1 MLHRIHLLKLEERRR
16 GHPNKPAPKI
26 RQFRVVPKD
35 TPTVYKPP
43 SSVSSGT
50 SFSSRRNDFI
60 EDSAKET
67 TTAPKP
73 PTVERVPIT
82 IPIHK
87 PLNTNVTSRRES
99 FRVRPSLDSRQSIG
113 RASLIGRATLESSAV
128 APVVTG
134 QKRRLE
140 QVLAQESNAPTEQD
154 TTMEEVD
161 APLADL
167 ASVYSATSLVSNN
180 QSRLETSTYR
190 SMITESVI
198 SEQIPLSSSTRNT
211 PEAIV
216 DDRQSRSTPVRD
228 ASPVASLQDQPSPQH
243 SIHHSPARSPSV
255 VSSKRSV
262 SIERSS
268 PRQPSTAPAPIE
280 NEGRS
285 VSVQSRT
292 ASPAPQSRSPQRRS
306 MSVHSE
312 RASLVSQTRSP
323 SVEKNIES
331 VREESTEKEIM
342 ETLAEQQVE
351 DVTLTE
357 KGNLEDIASLSLE
370 EKVLENTV
378 SETKHDALSDKG
390 EPSVDM
396 ETNVHEKAEEVNA
409 VESMSHISTHNEVA
423 QALSPKQVSA
433 VDKDFVQERPSPS
446 VEHSPQNNQEG
457 ALAQEEITHQA
468 SDIPEGAFDIDVDED
483 IDYNDYTM
491 PENDVQQD
499 PPEGEYLGE
508 ITAEEIS
515 MRAKEIAAS
524 MDTQLKR
531 LVASKLGDLHVESLH
546 KLTMEAVRTLRNT
559 NTDPYARSV
568 IEDFVSKLSE
578 SYDKCHA
585 DYNEYLKITNSR
597 EKLEKLANSTR
608 FADAAIERERLQIQ
622 RKLEKSNKEVSAL
635 DVKIQ
640 KLEELDDFWG
650 SVKNLVNP
658 SV

>member
-1 MLHRIHLLKLEERRR
+1 MLKLEERRR

-67 TTAPKP
+67 TAAAKP
-73 PTVERVPIT
+73 PAVERVPIT

-154 TTMEEVD
+154 ATMEEVD

-190 SMITESVI
+190 SMVTESVI

-216 DDRQSRSTPVRD
+216 DDRQSSSTPVRD

-243 SIHHSPARSPSV
+243 SIHHSPACSPSV

-262 SIERSS
+262 SVERSS

-312 RASLVSQTRSP
+312 RALLVSQSRSP
-323 SVEKNIES
+323 SVEQNVES

-342 ETLAEQQVE
+342 ETIAKEQVE

-370 EKVLENTV
+370 EEVFENTV

-423 QALSPKQVSA
+423 QTLSPKQVSA

-446 VEHSPQNNQEG
+446 VEHSPQNNQEE
-457 ALAQEEITHQA
+457 AVAQEEITQQA

-499 PPEGEYLGE
+499 PSEGEYLGE

>member
-1 MLHRIHLLKLEERRR
+1 M
-16 GHPNKPAPKI
+16 
-26 RQFRVVPKD
+26 
-35 TPTVYKPP
+35 
-43 SSVSSGT
+43 
-50 SFSSRRNDFI
+50 
-60 EDSAKET
+60 
-67 TTAPKP
+67 
-73 PTVERVPIT
+73 
-82 IPIHK
+82 
-87 PLNTNVTSRRES
+87 
-99 FRVRPSLDSRQSIG
+99 DSRQSIG

-140 QVLAQESNAPTEQD
+140 QVLAQESIAPTEQD

-167 ASVYSATSLVSNN
+167 SSVYSATSLVSNN

-190 SMITESVI
+190 SMVTESVI
-198 SEQIPLSSSTRNT
+198 SEQIPSSPSTRNT

-255 VSSKRSV
+255 ASSKRSV
-262 SIERSS
+262 SVERSS

-285 VSVQSRT
+285 MSVQSRT

-312 RASLVSQTRSP
+312 RASLVSQSRSP
-323 SVEKNIES
+323 SVEQNVES
-331 VREESTEKEIM
+331 VREESTEKEILK
-342 ETLAEQQVE
+342 TIAEQQVE

-370 EKVLENTV
+370 EEVFENTV
-378 SETKHDALSDKG
+378 SETKHDALSNKG
-390 EPSVDM
+390 EPSVDK

-423 QALSPKQVSA
+423 QPLSPKQVSA
-433 VDKDFVQERPSPS
+433 VDKDSVQDRASPS
-446 VEHSPQNNQEG
+446 VEHSPQNNQDRAVNQEE
-457 ALAQEEITHQA
+457 AVAQEEITQQA

-546 KLTMEAVRTLRNT
+546 KLTMEAVRTLR
-559 NTDPYARSV
+559 
-568 IEDFVSKLSE
+568 
-578 SYDKCHA
+578 
-585 DYNEYLKITNSR
+585 
-597 EKLEKLANSTR
+597 
-608 FADAAIERERLQIQ
+608 
-622 RKLEKSNKEVSAL
+622 
-635 DVKIQ
+635 
-640 KLEELDDFWG
+640 
-650 SVKNLVNP
+650 
-658 SV
+658 